1 MPCGISE
8 AVAAALITA
17 AAGAATTGATLAS
30 QGDNEPRYVPVSELK
45 PDDFEKQ
52 LAQKAINIEKQPN
65 LSLGNYNQRNLST
78 RNFNQPRRLSRF

>member
-1 MPCGISE
+1 MPP
-8 AVAAALITA
+8 AVVAAIV
-17 AAGAATTGATLAS
+17 AGAAGLAGTGATLAAKGS
-30 QGDNEPRYVPVSELK
+30 DEPRYVPVGELK